1 MSPLKLIA
9 LCLLMSGSAFG
20 AISLVNGD
28 FSTNNLNGWTVTGT
42 ASGASGAAAISSGG
56 QILQDFSAT
65 APDGLADWEASFQ
78 VSFGAVNDAHR
89 IRLEGDAGADMITMR
104 ISGTSVQAFNA
115 GTWANVVTGATFTA
129 NTPYIFTVSGTN
141 FGTASRAY
149 SVSLTDTS
157 LAAVGTSTGNVSF
170 FHATPNTQLFE
181 TFTFGASTGG
191 IIVDN
196 VSVVPEPASALL
208 GGLGLLALLRRR
220 R

>member
-1 MSPLKLIA
+1 
-9 LCLLMSGSAFG
+9 MSGPALG

-28 FSTNNLNGWTVTGT
+28 FSANNLNGWTVTGT

-56 QILQDFSAT
+56 QILQDFAAT
-65 APDGLADWEASFQ
+65 PSDGLVNWNASFQ
-78 VSFGAVNDAHR
+78 VSFGAVNEAHR
-89 IRLEGDAGADMITMR
+89 IRLESDAGADLITIR

-115 GTWANVVTGATFTA
+115 GTWANVVTGATFTS

-149 SVSLTDTS
+149 SVLLTNTS
-157 LAAVGTSTGNVSF
+157 LVAIGTSTGNVSF

-191 IIVDN
+191 ITVDN
-196 VSVVPEPASALL
+196 VSVVPEPTFTLL
-208 GGLGLLALLRRR
+208 GGLGMLALIRRR